1 MDQPTRTLFIAR
13 ARIMK
18 ALAHPTRLYIVEA
31 VSQQEKCVQELTDLI
46 EADISTV
53 SKHLSVLKNAD
64 IVQAEKRGTQVY
76 YRLKFRCVLQFFNCM
91 ESVMKSSA
99 EDQSCLIP

>member
-1 MDQPTRTLFIAR
+1 MDQPTRNLFIAR

>member
-1 MDQPTRTLFIAR
+1 MDESTRTLFDAR

-64 IVQAEKRGTQVY
+64 IVQDEKRGTQVY

-99 EDQSCLIP
+99 EDQSCSIP

>member
-1 MDQPTRTLFIAR
+1 MDQSTRTLFKDR

-18 ALAHPTRLYIVEA
+18 ALAHPTRLYIVETI
-31 VSQQEKCVQELTDLI
+31 SHQEKCVQELTDLI
-46 EADISTV
+46 DADISTV

-64 IVQAEKRGTQVY
+64 IVQDEKRGTQVY

-91 ESVMKSSA
+91 ESVMKSRS
-99 EDQSCLIP
+99 EDHSCSIP